1 MAGAELAPAA
11 SPGAASPFR
20 RLQDAKVLIAIVAL
34 AIVALPCLTRSGPF
48 GLALVPDRW
57 ITVGILGATYALL
70 ALGLVVVTGWSG
82 QFVLG
87 YAGFFALGAYTYGL
101 LNSLGAERHWGAPL
115 SIPLAVTL
123 TVTVACVLG
132 LATGR
137 VRGDYFAL
145 ITMAFG
151 EMVRIALMNL
161 RDVTGGNVGLL
172 AIDPLTLWPGGPAIT
187 SAIARYATGWG
198 AVALFAGWL
207 SRVRRTPLGRAWVAV
222 REDEEAA
229 RAVGI
234 RVVGVKLAALMV
246 AASAA
251 GIAGCLFAASQLS
264 LIPSTFSMLS
274 SFIVVTSLVV
284 GGMGS
289 IHGAV
294 LGTVLLLAIPELIRD
309 LAGGGAALLDY
320 QMMIYGAAML
330 TVIILR
336 PEGLTRDRLN
346 GLAPIEAA
354 SPTSLPGPGVSVN
367 LRRLGARYGGV
378 IAVAP
383 LDLDIP
389 TGQLVGVIG
398 PNGSGKTT
406 LVNVISG
413 FHRAATGSLELDG
426 IAVTHWAPE
435 RRARLGVA
443 RTFQMNRLFMGISN
457 AENVLTACD
466 TVEARP
472 AARDLFSVRHRDLT
486 GHARGRACLGWFP
499 DRFPD
504 WRWVQRPLALSY
516 ANRRRLEMARALGAR
531 PRLLLLDEPTAGMNP
546 VDRRELLRQVRA
558 VADAGTTVV
567 IVEHQLGAL
576 AEVADRL
583 IALDHGIV
591 IADGPP
597 AAVLAAPEVVSAL
610 MSMEPNAARSGSA

>member
-1 MAGAELAPAA
+1 
-11 SPGAASPFR
+11 
-20 RLQDAKVLIAIVAL
+20 VLVIV
-34 AIVALPCLTRSGPF
+34 VLPCLTRSGPF
-48 GLALVPDRW
+48 GVALVPDRW
-57 ITVGILGATYALL
+57 VTVGILGATYALL

-87 YAGFFALGAYTYGL
+87 YAGFFAIGAYTYGL
-101 LNSLGAERHWGAPL
+101 LNSLGAERHWGAAL
-115 SIPLAVTL
+115 SVPIAVTL
-123 TVTVACVLG
+123 TATVAVALG

-151 EMVRIALMNL
+151 EMVRIAIMNL

-172 AIDPLTLWPGGPAIT
+172 AIDPLTLWPGGPAVTTAIT
-187 SAIARYATGWG
+187 RYATGWT
-198 AVALFAGWL
+198 AVGLFAAWL
-207 SRVRRTPLGRAWVAV
+207 WRVRRTPLGRAWVAV

-229 RAVGI
+229 RAIGI
-234 RVVGVKLAALMV
+234 RSTRVKLAALMV

-251 GIAGCLFAASQLS
+251 GMAGCFFAASQLS

-294 LGTVLLLAIPELIRD
+294 LGTVLLLAIPELVRD

-330 TVIILR
+330 AVILLR
-336 PEGLTRDRLN
+336 PEGLTREQVN
-346 GLAPIEAA
+346 EFQPVQPATPE
-354 SPTSLPGPGVSVN
+354 SVPGPGMSVR
-367 LRRLGARYGGV
+367 LRRLEVRYGGV
-378 IAVAP
+378 LAVAP

-389 TGQLVGVIG
+389 AGELVGVIG

-413 FHRAATGSLELDG
+413 FHPAAGGSLELDG
-426 IAVTHWAPE
+426 QAVTRWAPE

-472 AARDLFSVRHRDLT
+472 GARDLFAARPRDLAA
-486 GHARGRACLGWFP
+486 HARGRACLEWFP
-499 DRFPD
+499 DRFPG
-504 WRWVQRPLALSY
+504 WRRVQRPVALSY
-516 ANRRRLEMARALGAR
+516 ANRRRLEMARALGIR

-546 VDRRELLRQVRA
+546 VDRRQLLRQVRA
-558 VADAGTTVV
+558 WADAGTTVV

-583 IALDHGIV
+583 IALDHGTV

-597 AAVLAAPEVVSAL
+597 AAVLGSPGVVGAL
-610 MSMEPNAARSGSA
+610 MSMEPGAVDTRSA